1 MTSNAERFKF
11 TDEHI
16 AFIRLHWD
24 KKPSDLIKLFQQQF
38 DLLINRNVF
47 YKLKKKHNI
56 PSLKHANRYSKEEL
70 AFIKANCT
78 LNERIL
84 AQKMEVYFN
93 KPFNPHA
100 LKVLRVKR
108 QWLTGR
114 RGRFEKGENLK
125 PIGFERYCKNAK
137 CWLIKASI
145 KRYERKSHYLWRK
158 AGRKIP
164 RGHIIDYKDGNSRNC
179 TLENLELISRVE
191 MAWRKKLQY
200 HQLNDEIKPT
210 FSAFVKLKEGINQR
224 KKEKDMEKNQSP
236 NIATQEP
243 TTFTFEFTEHELQ
256 TMAWAW
262 FVLMHN
268 METFQALYPA
278 MEKIGSSYAPSIY
291 DQAYE
296 YRPTIR
302 DMHKIIERITSGFK
316 FDQMTNWRILK
327 RIRHFNPKKME
338 FFEI

>member
-93 KPFNPHA
+93 KLFNPHA
-100 LKVLRVKR
+100 LNVLRVKR

-114 RGRFEKGENLK
+114 SGRFEKGENLK

-224 KKEKDMEKNQSP
+224 KKEKDMEENQSP

-262 FVLMHN
+262 FVLMRN

-338 FFEI
+338 FFKI

>member
-338 FFEI
+338 FLKI

>member
-11 TDEHI
+11 TGEHI

-100 LKVLRVKR
+100 LNVLRVKR

-114 RGRFEKGENLK
+114 SGRFEKGENLK

-224 KKEKDMEKNQSP
+224 KKEKDMEENQSP

-262 FVLMHN
+262 FVLMRN

-338 FFEI
+338 FLKI

>member
-16 AFIRLHWD
+16 AFIRLYWD

-100 LKVLRVKR
+100 LNVLRVKR

-114 RGRFEKGENLK
+114 SGRFEKGENLK

-243 TTFTFEFTEHELQ
+243 TKFTFEFTEHELQ

-338 FFEI
+338 FLKI

>member
-114 RGRFEKGENLK
+114 SGRFEKGENLK

-224 KKEKDMEKNQSP
+224 KKEKDMEENQSP

-262 FVLMHN
+262 FVLMRN

-278 MEKIGSSYAPSIY
+278 MEKIGSSYVPSIY

-316 FDQMTNWRILK
+316 FDQMTNWCILK

>member
-114 RGRFEKGENLK
+114 SGRFEKGENLK
-125 PIGFERYCKNAK
+125 PIGFERYCENAK

-224 KKEKDMEKNQSP
+224 KKEKDMEENQSP
-236 NIATQEP
+236 NIDTQEP
-243 TTFTFEFTEHELQ
+243 TTFTFEFTEYELQ
-256 TMAWAW
+256 QLAWLW
-262 FVLMHN
+262 FAFKRGVG
-268 METFQALYPA
+268 TFQHIERAFNVL
-278 MEKIGSSYAPSIY
+278 GSNMSGQIY
-291 DQAYE
+291 GQAYE
-296 YRPTIR
+296 YLSVLRSTNQILN
-302 DMHKIIERITSGFK
+302 RITSDFNI
-316 FDQMTNWRILK
+316 DQMTNWRVLK
-327 RIRHFNPKKME
+327 HLRGFNPKAVKID
-338 FFEI
+338 F

>member
-100 LKVLRVKR
+100 LNVLRVKR

-114 RGRFEKGENLK
+114 SGRFEKGENLK
-125 PIGFERYCKNAK
+125 PIGFERYCENAK

-224 KKEKDMEKNQSP
+224 KKEKDMEENQSP

>member
-93 KPFNPHA
+93 KQFNPHA

-114 RGRFEKGENLK
+114 SGRFEKGENLK
-125 PIGFERYCKNAK
+125 PIGFERYCENAK

-224 KKEKDMEKNQSP
+224 KKEKDMEENQSP

-243 TTFTFEFTEHELQ
+243 TTFTFEFTEYELQ
-256 TMAWAW
+256 QLAWLW
-262 FVLMHN
+262 FAFKRGVG
-268 METFQALYPA
+268 TFQHIERAFNVL
-278 MEKIGSSYAPSIY
+278 GSNMSGQIY
-291 DQAYE
+291 GQAYE
-296 YRPTIR
+296 YLSVLRSTNQILN
-302 DMHKIIERITSGFK
+302 RITSDFNI
-316 FDQMTNWRILK
+316 DPMTNWRVLK
-327 RIRHFNPKKME
+327 HLRGFNPKAVKID
-338 FFEI
+338 F

>member
-100 LKVLRVKR
+100 LNVLRVKR

-114 RGRFEKGENLK
+114 SGRFEKGENLK

-224 KKEKDMEKNQSP
+224 KKEKDMEENQSP

-262 FVLMHN
+262 FVLMRN

-291 DQAYE
+291 GQAYE

>member
-1 MTSNAERFKF
+1 MASNAERFKF

-100 LKVLRVKR
+100 LNVLRVKR

-114 RGRFEKGENLK
+114 SGRFEKGENLK

-224 KKEKDMEKNQSP
+224 KKEKDMEENQSP

>member
-1 MTSNAERFKF
+1 
-11 TDEHI
+11 
-16 AFIRLHWD
+16 
-24 KKPSDLIKLFQQQF
+24 
-38 DLLINRNVF
+38 
-47 YKLKKKHNI
+47 
-56 PSLKHANRYSKEEL
+56 
-70 AFIKANCT
+70 
-78 LNERIL
+78 
-84 AQKMEVYFN
+84 
-93 KPFNPHA
+93 
-100 LKVLRVKR
+100 VLRVKR

-114 RGRFEKGENLK
+114 SGRFEKGENLK

-224 KKEKDMEKNQSP
+224 KKEKDMEENQSP

-262 FVLMHN
+262 FVLMRN

-338 FFEI
+338 FLKI

>member
-1 MTSNAERFKF
+1 
-11 TDEHI
+11 
-16 AFIRLHWD
+16 
-24 KKPSDLIKLFQQQF
+24 
-38 DLLINRNVF
+38 
-47 YKLKKKHNI
+47 KKKHNI

-114 RGRFEKGENLK
+114 SGRFEKGKNLK

-145 KRYERKSHYLWRK
+145 KHYERKSHYLWRK

-224 KKEKDMEKNQSP
+224 KKEKDMEENQSP

-262 FVLMHN
+262 FVLMRN

>member
-16 AFIRLHWD
+16 AFIRLYWD

-243 TTFTFEFTEHELQ
+243 TKFTFEFTEHELQ

-338 FFEI
+338 FLKI